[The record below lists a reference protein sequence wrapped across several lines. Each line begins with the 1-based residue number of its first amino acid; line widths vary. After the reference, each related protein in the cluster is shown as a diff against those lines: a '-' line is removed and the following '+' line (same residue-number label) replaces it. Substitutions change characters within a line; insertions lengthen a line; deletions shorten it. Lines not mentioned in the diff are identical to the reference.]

1 MNQNSIPCS
10 SCRKPKHELKARKS
24 KLIGSQTLY
33 LCGECITEKYEPRW
47 VIIMAGRQF
56 GPDYVKDYLKPKRY
70 VGSDILLSEVIA
82 SL

>member
-1 MNQNSIPCS
+1 MSKSSIPCS

-33 LCGECITEKYEPRW
+33 LCGDCISKKYEPRW
-47 VIIMAGRQF
+47 VVIMAGRQY
-56 GPDYVKDYLKPKRY
+56 GPEYVKDYLSPKRY
-70 VGSDILLSEVIA
+70 IGEDILLSEVIP